1 MLLRTFEQERS
12 LALYQSESQSDLME
26 VAPMRVARRPAILVI
41 VAGALIAMSSTAALS
56 NESNCRQL
64 EDLARQYSGVKLS
77 SHQQQIKRRL
87 VAWYNDNCKRA
98 RTLQARR

>member
-1 MLLRTFEQERS
+1 
-12 LALYQSESQSDLME
+12 
-26 VAPMRVARRPAILVI
+26 
-41 VAGALIAMSSTAALS
+41 MSGTAALS

-64 EDLARQYSGVKLS
+64 EDLARQYAGVKLS

-87 VAWYNDNCKRA
+87 VAWYNDNCKRT